1 MIVCILQDNLCTR
14 GTPTTAGSKSLE
26 GYIPSYD
33 ATAVAR
39 LKRAGAIV
47 LGKTNM
53 DEFGMGSSTENSG
66 IRATANPWALDRV
79 PGGSSGGSA
88 AAVASGLAPV
98 ALGSDTGGSIRQ
110 PAHFCGI
117 VGLKPT
123 YGTISRSGLLAYG
136 SSLDTVGPMASS
148 VRDAALLLQ
157 ATSGY
162 DNADS
167 TSSRN
172 ELGSIEYD
180 LGSIEE
186 LSTRPMKGIKVGVID
201 ETLGE
206 GVDTEV
212 ERVFGEVA
220 RHLESLGA
228 LVERVSIPSF
238 AYGLPAYYVLALSE
252 ASSNLSRYDGIR
264 YGVRAQDASNLKEL
278 YKKSRENLGVE
289 VKRRILMGTYALS
302 AGYYDAYYKR
312 AQQVRTLV
320 SNEMDKALQI
330 YDILLSP
337 VSPNSA
343 FKIGEKSTD
352 PLEMYKGDLMTV
364 NINLAGVP
372 ALSIPAGTSDN
383 GLPIGVQF
391 IGRAHQEHKILK
403 LGHIYE
409 ITSRDGPLRP
419 APYF

>member
-1 MIVCILQDNLCTR
+1 
-14 GTPTTAGSKSLE
+14 
-26 GYIPSYD
+26 
-33 ATAVAR
+33 
-39 LKRAGAIV
+39 V

-66 IRATANPWALDRV
+66 MRATANPWALDRV

-148 VRDAALLLQ
+148 VLDVALLLQ
-157 ATSGY
+157 ATSGH
-162 DNADS
+162 DDADA
-167 TSSRN
+167 TTSRN
-172 ELGSIEYD
+172 KLGSVEND
-180 LGSIEE
+180 LSSIEE
-186 LSTRPMKGIKVGVID
+186 LTTMPMKGIKVGVID
-201 ETLGE
+201 ETLGA
-206 GVDTEV
+206 GVDDDV
-212 ERVFGEVA
+212 ERVLGQVVI
-220 RHLESLGA
+220 HLESLGA
-228 LVERVSIPSF
+228 IVERVSIPSF

-264 YGVRAQDASNLKEL
+264 YGIRALDAANLKEL
-278 YKKSRENLGVE
+278 YKRSRENLGNE

-302 AGYYDAYYKR
+302 AGYYDAYYRR

-320 SNEMDKALQI
+320 SSEMDTALQT
-330 YDILLSP
+330 YDILISP

-343 FKIGEKSTD
+343 FKFGEKSTD

-372 ALSIPAGTSDN
+372 ALSIPAGKSAD

-391 IGRAHQEHKILK
+391 IGRAHQENKILK

-409 ITSRDGPLRP
+409 VTSRDGPLRP

>member
-1 MIVCILQDNLCTR
+1 
-14 GTPTTAGSKSLE
+14 
-26 GYIPSYD
+26 
-33 ATAVAR
+33 
-39 LKRAGAIV
+39 
-47 LGKTNM
+47 M

-66 IRATANPWALDRV
+66 MRATANPWALDRV

-136 SSLDTVGPMASS
+136 SSLDTVGPMGSN
-148 VRDAALLLQ
+148 VRDVALLLQ
-157 ATSGY
+157 AACGY
-162 DNADS
+162 DDADA

-172 ELGSIEYD
+172 ELGSVETE
-180 LGSIEE
+180 LRSVEE
-186 LSTRPMKGIKVGVID
+186 LTTMPMKGIKVGVID

-206 GVDTEV
+206 GVDDEV
-212 ERVFGEVA
+212 ERVLGQVVI
-220 RHLESLGA
+220 HLETLGA
-228 LVERVSIPSF
+228 IVERVSIPSF
-238 AYGLPAYYVLALSE
+238 EYGLPAYYVLALSE

-264 YGVRAQDASNLKEL
+264 YGIRARDALNLREV
-278 YKKSRENLGVE
+278 YKKSRENLGDE

-320 SNEMDKALQI
+320 SSEVDKALQT
-330 YDILLSP
+330 YDILISP
-337 VSPNSA
+337 VSSNSA

-364 NINLAGVP
+364 NVNLAGVP
-372 ALSIPAGTSDN
+372 ALSIPAGKSEA

-391 IGRAHQEHKILK
+391 IGRAFQEHKILK

-409 ITSRDGPLRP
+409 VTSRAGPLRP
-419 APYF
+419 TSYF